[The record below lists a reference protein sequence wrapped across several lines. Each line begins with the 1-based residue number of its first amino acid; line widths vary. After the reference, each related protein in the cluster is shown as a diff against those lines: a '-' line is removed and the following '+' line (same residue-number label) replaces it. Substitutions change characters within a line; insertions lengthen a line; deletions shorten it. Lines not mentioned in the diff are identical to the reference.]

1 MLHNHKMLNTQKKL
15 IVFLY
20 IHICICLIIIHMSC
34 TTTMRSSYQPPRFK
48 TRKQSQL
55 WDHAQTFIGIPYR
68 YGGSTRSGMDCSGV
82 VVRLFLDVYGLRLP
96 HKTSALYT
104 KGVAVSIRSLQV
116 GDLVFFRY
124 DAQPTPSHVGVFL
137 GNGVFIHASSSKGVI
152 LSGLDDGYYKKRYA
166 GARRIL

>member
-1 MLHNHKMLNTQKKL
+1 MLQIYQIPKL
-15 IVFLY
+15 QRKWIINLY
-20 IHICICLIIIHMSC
+20 IQICICLLIVYTSC

-96 HKTSALYT
+96 HKTSVLHT
-104 KGVAVSIRSLQV
+104 KGITVSKRSLQV

-124 DAQPTPSHVGVFL
+124 DAPSTPSHVGVFL

-152 LSGLDDGYYKKRYA
+152 LSGLDDEYYKKRYA